1 MSNRAGQVATCRSR
15 QEMLS
20 WAGRVGQVASD
31 RSRRAGRAEQVAPS
45 SSRPERPSVK
55 GQLMA
60 GSAKEVAR
68 FLSMYLNI

>member
-1 MSNRAGQVATCRSR
+1 MRRSGRDVQVTPRIR
-15 QEMLS
+15 LS